1 MAIPD
6 QVHYCALGDILLS
19 VEGGVS
25 VNSES
30 RQVREGELGVLMTS
44 AVTYGVFDPTAHKAV
59 IPDDVDRAR
68 KPVRAGTVL
77 FSRMNTPHLVGATV
91 FVDRDYPHL
100 FLPDRLWELVTR
112 EDVSARWL
120 CFLLSDS
127 QTRRVLSELAS
138 GTSGSMKNISKEK
151 LLSVSLRVPP
161 LPEQKKIAAI
171 LSSVDEVIAKTEAVI
186 AQLQIVKKA
195 MMEQLLTKG
204 MPGRHTRFK
213 QTEIGEIPEE
223 WEVVEL
229 SVVTTR
235 ITKGESPNWQGFA
248 YQDQGTVFVTSENV
262 RDGFLLLDPL
272 KFVPIEFAN
281 KVRRSR
287 LASGDILVNL
297 VGASIGRA
305 CIWSG
310 EFLDANVNQAVA
322 VISPEKTL
330 VHSRWIL
337 EMLYTAH
344 GQRYFGLSKVDSA
357 RPNVSL
363 ANLREFPLPLPSLA
377 EQSEIVGIAAS
388 LVESMRLEERALK
401 CLQSLKTALSSSL
414 LSGEIRVIPEVAE

>member
-1 MAIPD
+1 MLFKAHELATAMCPAGWTRVRLAEIAQEVSVRAGHD
-6 QVHYCALGDILLS
+6 TALPVLS
-19 VEGGVS
+19 VTKHRGIVKAEDYFSKAVHGRDTSNYKIVRSGDFAYATIHLDEGSLGRHTDTPSGIVS
-25 VNSES
+25 PMYTVFEVTAGFDPYYLETLLRSPKS
-30 RQVREGELGVLMTS
+30 I
-44 AVTYGVFDPTAHKAV
+44 VTYGSLGQ
-59 IPDDVDRAR
+59 
-68 KPVRAGTVL
+68 GTVNRRASIS
-77 FSRMNTPHLVGATV
+77 FSAFSGLVLQ
-91 FVDRDYPHL
+91 H
-100 FLPDRLWELVTR
+100 
-112 EDVSARWL
+112 
-120 CFLLSDS
+120 
-127 QTRRVLSELAS
+127 
-138 GTSGSMKNISKEK
+138 
-151 LLSVSLRVPP
+151 PP

-186 AQLQIVKKA
+186 AQLQTVKKA

>member
-1 MAIPD
+1 MPNSRWSTLK
-6 QVHYCALGDILLS
+6 LGDAGEWLSGGTPSKVESDLWSGLIPWVSPKDMKRPRIGDAEDHVHESAIGNGTRLVPPSTLLMVVRGMILAHTFPVAMTTQS
-19 VEGGVS
+19 VAF
-25 VNSES
+25 N
-30 RQVREGELGVLMTS
+30 Q
-44 AVTYGVFDPTAHKAV
+44 DIKAL
-59 IPDDVDRAR
+59 IPS
-68 KPVRAGTVL
+68 KE
-77 FSRMNTPHLVGATV
+77 
-91 FVDRDYPHL
+91 
-100 FLPDRLWELVTR
+100 FLPE
-112 EDVSARWL
+112 
-120 CFLLSDS
+120 FLLYWLQDS
-127 QTRRVLSELAS
+127 QRDVLQLVDIANHGTKRLA
-138 GTSGSMKNISKEK
+138 TER
-151 LLSVSLRVPP
+151 LFALDLPCPP

-171 LSSVDEVIAKTEAVI
+171 LSSVDETIAKTEAVI

-229 SVVTTR
+229 GVVTTR

-414 LSGEIRVIPEVAE
+414 LSGELRVIPEVAE